1 MNVIRIY
8 EQEEQRLLYYPD
20 FFSKSYYSEL
30 AETLPWR
37 QNHIRLFGKTHL
49 EPRLTAWFG
58 PAYSYSHIH
67 WPEQAPSQLMG
78 EIAQPLRELTAFPF
92 NAVLANYYR
101 NGQDSMGWHS
111 DDEPEMDTD
120 LIASVTF
127 GGARAFKFRSKQSGQ
142 VISINLLDRSLLLMH
157 HMQKDWQHALPKTS
171 RNNQPRINLT
181 FRRIV

>member
-1 MNVIRIY
+1 M
-8 EQEEQRLLYYPD
+8 E
-20 FFSKSYYSEL
+20 
-30 AETLPWR
+30 
-37 QNHIRLFGKTHL
+37 
-49 EPRLTAWFG
+49 
-58 PAYSYSHIH
+58 
-67 WPEQAPSQLMG
+67 
-78 EIAQPLRELTAFPF
+78 EIAQPLRELTGFPF

-157 HMQKDWQHALPKTS
+157 HMQKDWQHALPKTR

>member
-1 MNVIRIY
+1 MNLIRVF
-8 EQEEQRLLYYPD
+8 EQGDQRLLYYPD
-20 FFSKSYYSEL
+20 FFSKSCYSEL
-30 AETLPWR
+30 AEALPWR
-37 QNHIRLFGKTHL
+37 QNEIRLFGKTHL

-58 PAYSYSHIH
+58 PAYTYSNIH
-67 WPEQAPSQLMG
+67 WPEQATHPLLD
-78 EIAQPLRELTAFPF
+78 EIAKPLRELTEFPF

-101 NGQDSMGWHS
+101 NGHDSMGWHS
-111 DDEPEMDTD
+111 DNEPEMDTT

-127 GGARAFKFRSKQSGQ
+127 GGARTFKFRSKQSGQ

-157 HMQKDWQHALPKTS
+157 HMQNDWQHALPKTS